1 MARCLGGLVATRGF
15 LYAVGGTEE
24 MVRASRRLSR
34 YDPRTDS
41 WTDLSPMVEA
51 RFDAGQFRNLSIKRE
66 VVVAIAQLIQISLA
80 LSTMGDNVAVI

>member
-1 MARCLGGLVATRGF
+1 MPVPRCIGGLVSTQGY

-34 YDPRTDS
+34 YDPRTDT

-51 RFDAGQFRNLSIKRE
+51 RFDAGE
-66 VVVAIAQLIQISLA
+66 EGIAKKTGRLF
-80 LSTMGDNVAVI
+80 